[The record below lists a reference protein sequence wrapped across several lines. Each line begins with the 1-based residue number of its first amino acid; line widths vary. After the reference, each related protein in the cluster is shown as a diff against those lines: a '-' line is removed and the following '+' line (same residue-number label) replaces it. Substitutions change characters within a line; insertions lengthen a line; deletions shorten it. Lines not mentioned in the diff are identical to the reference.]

1 MKVKEISELISVA
14 TMGFMAGLMANA
26 NVQKWHRLGRAAYLT
41 NRLQYAETQFDKH
54 IANQP
59 PFAIMQ
65 VLGLMVAALFI
76 FAIYKGL
83 AYIAAI
89 LLSAIPGKSST
100 ERE

>member
-26 NVQKWHRLGRAAYLT
+26 NVQHWHRLGIAAYLS
-41 NRLQYAETQFDKH
+41 NRLQYFNRH
-54 IANQP
+54 Y
-59 PFAIMQ
+59 AIQ
-65 VLGLMVAALFI
+65 SPSAIKPILGLMVASLFI

-83 AYIAAI
+83 AYVVASV
-89 LLSAIPGKSST
+89 LLRLQSKSST